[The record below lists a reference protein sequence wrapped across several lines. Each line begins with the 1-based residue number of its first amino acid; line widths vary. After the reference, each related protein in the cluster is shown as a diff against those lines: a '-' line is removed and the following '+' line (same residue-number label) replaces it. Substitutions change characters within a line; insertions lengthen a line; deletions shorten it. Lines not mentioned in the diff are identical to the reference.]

1 LDGDVSGFR
10 TFARREDDVFTLGE
24 EMSWREAC
32 RSGQDSGGRDET
44 PAGKEIRIVSKRLI
58 LLRHVF
64 FFFVAVWRHSPFASE
79 SGMLRRI

>member
-32 RSGQDSGGRDET
+32 RSGQDSGGSNET
-44 PAGKEIRIVSKRLI
+44 PA
-58 LLRHVF
+58 
-64 FFFVAVWRHSPFASE
+64 
-79 SGMLRRI
+79 